1 MNDSSWKPLEGDV
14 DELLNVNNN
23 PMGALAAGEIPAIIL
38 RNAFPSELCS
48 QLVARFYERDLVPGL
63 PKPGEP
69 ITGKLDFERIDIG
82 TSLGMIGDDQN
93 HFFAHT
99 EKTTQIYKSLFAGM
113 ENPVHQLY
121 DTITRLSPGK
131 QAVTAYEP
139 DGRRYGAAIIRCH
152 MPHWGYAPH
161 IDSVRIREVR
171 TNYAVH
177 RFNTQLGGILLIQA
191 PENKPTGF
199 DSIIHRCEW
208 SENMDQELE
217 NHMVRRGDYDKE
229 AFYAYAEK
237 RQIASCGVSISEGDI
252 YFFNSHRLHE
262 APFFTGNRPRIVLAV
277 FFGYTDDDPEIF
289 VWS

>member
-14 DELLNVNNN
+14 DELLKVNNN

-48 QLVARFYERDLVPGL
+48 QLVARFYERDLVTGL

-69 ITGKLDFERIDIG
+69 ITGKLDFERIDVG
-82 TSLGMIGDDQN
+82 PSLGMMGEDQN
-93 HFFAHT
+93 KYFAHA
-99 EKTTQIYKSLFAGM
+99 EKTAQLYKTLFAGI
-113 ENPVHQLY
+113 ENPIHQLY
-121 DTITRLSPGK
+121 ETITSLSPGK

-139 DGRRYGAAIIRCH
+139 DGRRYGAAIFRCH
-152 MPHWGYAPH
+152 MPHWGYPPH
-161 IDSVRIREVR
+161 IDSVRLRERR
-171 TNYAVH
+171 TKYAVH
-177 RFNTQLGGILLIQA
+177 RFNTQLGGILLVQA

-208 SENMDQELE
+208 SESLDQEIE
-217 NHMVRRGDYDKE
+217 KDTGWDGNYDKE
-229 AFYAYAEK
+229 SYYTYAEK
-237 RQIASCGVSISEGDI
+237 KQIARCGVSLSEGDI

-262 APFFTGNRPRIVLAV
+262 APFFTGNRPRIVLAI